1 MFIHIRVI
9 VNKKTIDKLELNKST
24 SFLRRKKSKEAIK
37 KWKNKEVEIKKWKK
51 AKKDKKHVDKVKG
64 SWYYIRAPSEKALG
78 SIFEN

>member
-1 MFIHIRVI
+1 M
-9 VNKKTIDKLELNKST
+9 
-24 SFLRRKKSKEAIK
+24 RRKKIKQAIK

>member
-1 MFIHIRVI
+1 MLCRTKYNYFF
-9 VNKKTIDKLELNKST
+9 NEEEKKIKQ
-24 SFLRRKKSKEAIK
+24 AIK